1 MQDRPTGA
9 SGVSVS
15 SSTSDPLGLRAD
27 LSAVLQRARNV
38 DGGWAYRP
46 TKRSRIE
53 PTCWALLALSQTNP
67 QPPNLDVLARWPR
80 RDNWLID
87 VAGAPPNHAFN
98 AIAALTLLQS
108 VSTGH
113 HAETIVRSLIG
124 SKGIALRPD
133 PAITQ
138 DNSLQA
144 WSWIDGTFSWVEP
157 TAWGVLLLKQ
167 RLARGPYPDAAERIR
182 VGEQLLND
190 RACRGGGWNYGSAN
204 VYGKDLL
211 PYVPTTA
218 LALLALRDRANESV
232 VVRGLEQLQ
241 RDVLS
246 ERSAVALSLAII
258 CLRVYGRPTGVLE
271 HHLTQLIVDRHLSAG
286 YSDDLLGLGMALYA
300 LSDGPLKAFTL
311 GSTV

>member
-1 MQDRPTGA
+1 
-9 SGVSVS
+9 
-15 SSTSDPLGLRAD
+15 
-27 LSAVLQRARNV
+27 LSAVLQRARNA
-38 DGGWAYRP
+38 DGGWAYHP
-46 TKRSRIE
+46 GKRSRIE
-53 PTCWALLALSQTNP
+53 PTCWALLALSQATP

-87 VAGAPPNHAFN
+87 LSGAPPNHAFN

-108 VSTGH
+108 VSTGQ

-124 SKGIALRPD
+124 SKGVALRPD
-133 PAITQ
+133 PAIRQ

-157 TAWGVLLLKQ
+157 TAWCVLLLKQ

-190 RACRGGGWNYGSAN
+190 RACRDGGWNYGSAN
-204 VYGKDLL
+204 VYGTDLL

-218 LALLALRDRANESV
+218 LALLALHDRANEPV
-232 VVRGLEQLQ
+232 VARGLEQLQ
-241 RDVLS
+241 RAVLT

-258 CLRVYGRPTGVLE
+258 CLRVYGRPTSRPE
-271 HHLTQLIVDRHLSAG
+271 QQLTQLILDRHLSAG
-286 YSDDLLGLGMALYA
+286 YSDDLLGLSMALYA
-300 LSDGPLKAFTL
+300 LSEGPLRAFTMA
-311 GSTV
+311 TA